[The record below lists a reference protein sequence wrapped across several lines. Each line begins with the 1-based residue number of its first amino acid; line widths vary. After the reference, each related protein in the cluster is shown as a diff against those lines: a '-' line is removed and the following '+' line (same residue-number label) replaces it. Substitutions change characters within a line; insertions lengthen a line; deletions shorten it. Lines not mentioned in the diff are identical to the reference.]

1 MKRITLLLSLS
12 LLLLSAA
19 CSALPQAT
27 ALPTEPIVVPP
38 LPVTEQ
44 PAATQPGAESQ
55 DEEAFV
61 QALAQAVAS
70 RDLDT
75 LRKSMKDRFSFE
87 LDAFELRDVPAEEAL
102 QWLSGHQLAEGAQPV
117 PQFESDVPAL
127 LKGADPLGMWGP
139 VAHVVRALHITGLGA
154 SAQDE
159 AVIVI
164 GQDESGQFY
173 WHGIVI
179 PNTGNFEAYGTLLIE
194 SYETNVMFALTKSD
208 VALRTGPG
216 EEYEL
221 LDTIPAGK
229 TTQVIGISADNLWY
243 RTQCTGFI
251 ASQCWISA
259 DPTLTEP
266 TDG

>member
-1 MKRITLLLSLS
+1 MKRIVLLISLS
-12 LLLLSAA
+12 LLLLGAA
-19 CSALPQAT
+19 CTAVPQSTVA
-27 ALPTEPIVVPP
+27 PTEPIAVPP
-38 LPVTEQ
+38 LPVTQQ
-44 PAATQPGAESQ
+44 PAATQPPAASQ
-55 DEEAFV
+55 DDEAFAQALV
-61 QALAQAVAS
+61 QAIAD

-75 LRKSMKDRFSFE
+75 LRASMKDRFSFA

-102 QWLSGHQLAEGAQPV
+102 QWLSGHQLAEGAHPV
-117 PQFESDVPAL
+117 AQFESDVPTL

-139 VAHVVRALHITGLGA
+139 VAQVVRALHVTGLGA

-164 GQDESGQFY
+164 GRDESDQYY
-173 WHGIVI
+173 WHGII
-179 PNTGNFEAYGTLLIE
+179 LPNTGSFDVYGTLLIE
-194 SYETNVMFALTKSD
+194 SYETNAKFALTKAD